1 MMNRTCL
8 IRRRRL
14 VAWWLRVPVIAAV
27 MLAALG
33 RASAAG
39 EAGALDDLRAWL
51 SLPAGERPP
60 IAEQAFAR
68 VALSS
73 AEALEAGRMLWDDH
87 AAEIRRTRVAELE
100 AREMRSGNARMRF
113 ETVDFPPDGDQPAPS
128 RRSVND
134 SQWRNQVKLAERY
147 RPSNAVYVAPRA
159 PADSAAMWSVPA
171 VDACFDRL
179 IETMIVLENV
189 DPDQVYLMGYSAGGD
204 GAYQLAPRFA
214 DRLAAAAAMAGHPN
228 DSSPLGLR
236 NLPFTIHVGQNDRAY
251 GRNNVAVTWRDKLTA
266 LKSDD
271 PAGYEHVVHVHEGKG
286 HWMDMEDREAIP
298 WMQAF
303 RRQPLPQRVVWRQGH
318 ATHPRFYWL
327 AAAADS
333 VHVGDEVEASRD
345 GSTIDVTIRQGKPRV
360 IVRLNDAMLDL
371 DSDVTIRLAGRPVF
385 AGRPPRTVAVLQ
397 KTIRERG
404 DPAGPSPAPWH
415 GRETI
420 APPSSRSWPQ
430 RLIRGGAASS
440 SCSPTCR
447 TAICGRCPSTFWRRT
462 SSPPTP
468 PWTGRRGATKSTR
481 PCFSTRFC
489 PISP

>member
-1 MMNRTCL
+1 MNRTCL

-128 RRSVND
+128 RRSLFLSMHGGGRAPAEVND

-345 GSTIDVTIRQGKPRV
+345 GSTIDARPERWPSCRRPSGSGVIRRRSSAPRS
-360 IVRLNDAMLDL
+360 NCP
-371 DSDVTIRLAGRPVF
+371 ST
-385 AGRPPRTVAVLQ
+385 PRQ
-397 KTIRERG
+397 PRMS
-404 DPAGPSPAPWH
+404 GPSPAPWH

-468 PWTGRRGATKSTR
+468 PWTGRRGATGSTR